1 MQQQDGFMIDGETEA
16 SDPRHDHR
24 RPFQES
30 KPPSMARAFFAEPLV
45 HFLLLG
51 ALLFALTAWTK
62 RETSPSVQQVAV
74 TAGKIE
80 HLASLFARTW
90 QRPPTTEE
98 LKGLIDD
105 YIREEIAY
113 REGTK
118 LGLDQDDTIVR
129 RRIRQKMDFIAD
141 DLASQVEPTDAQL
154 SDFLKENSDAY
165 QIDTRLAL
173 RQVFLDP
180 ERHPEDLDKIA
191 TELLARL
198 QTDADAPAAE
208 LGDTTLLEH
217 QFRDVTKRDL
227 ASIFGERFAE
237 GVQALAVQRWH
248 GPIPSAYG
256 LHLVFVEER
265 TEGGSPQLSDVRDL
279 VRRDWEQKKR
289 QELAESFYQGLLE
302 KYEIKIDWPD
312 ADAEVP

>member
-1 MQQQDGFMIDGETEA
+1 MIDNATPAAETSNHA
-16 SDPRHDHR
+16 RQPV
-24 RPFQES
+24 QES
-30 KPPSMARAFFAEPLV
+30 TPRSTPRSMLRAFFAEPLV

-51 ALLFALTAWTK
+51 TLLFMVNAFMK
-62 RETSPSVQQVAV
+62 REASPSAQVVNV

-90 QRPPTTEE
+90 QRPPTPEE

-105 YIREEIAY
+105 YVREEIAY
-113 REGTK
+113 REGTR

-141 DLASQVEPTDAQL
+141 DLASQTEPTEAQL
-154 SDFLKENSDAY
+154 SDFLKENSASY
-165 QIDTRLAL
+165 QIEPRLAF
-173 RQVFLDP
+173 RHVFLDP
-180 ERHPEDLDKIA
+180 ERHRADLDMIV
-191 TELLARL
+191 TQLLDRL
-198 QTDADAPAAE
+198 RTDADAPAQE

-217 QFRDVTKRDL
+217 QYRDLTKRDL

-237 GVQALAVQRWH
+237 EVNSLASQQWH

-265 TEGGSPQLSDVRDL
+265 IEGVSPQLNDVREL
-279 VRRDWEQKKR
+279 VRRDWEQKQR
-289 QELAESFYQGLLE
+289 RDLAESFYKGLLE
-302 KYEIKIDWPD
+302 RYEVKIDWPD
-312 ADAEVP
+312 ASAEAP